1 MYVFD
6 STFVLLYYY
15 ITIFPYSFYLILFI
29 VHLLLLTSFFCLLV
43 FSASKQ
49 QQLWVTSTIFIQ
61 LGTNRPE
68 ITELFSLGQ
77 GCGSGPFSVEAEA

>member
-1 MYVFD
+1 VK
-6 STFVLLYYY
+6 T
-15 ITIFPYSFYLILFI
+15 ITAKFFFLMSNEIHNI

-43 FSASKQ
+43 LSASKQ

-77 GCGSGPFSVEAEA
+77 GCGSGS